1 MLSKIP
7 KSESLQCTMKRS
19 KVYWEDRLAPALK
32 AGKTVL
38 VVGHENNL
46 RSLLMQLEGI
56 PEDTIV
62 NLSLPRAVPLAY
74 RLDENLQPMSNNGAL
89 DEATGFLRGEWL
101 GGDKAVAE
109 ILERDHKQ
117 VYDTSVQTNLELGKT
132 QEKWRRWMEFAIG
145 NTSEQPEMAAHS
157 NPVHHLNGTGEHP
170 QLQQHKQHTLN
181 GSGSKRSSSTIN
193 GINGS
198 KTPEYL
204 NGAGRVHMS
213 QDFVSKGSKLTK

>member
-1 MLSKIP
+1 
-7 KSESLQCTMKRS
+7 MKRS
-19 KVYWEDRLAPALK
+19 KVYWEERLAPALK

-46 RSLLMQLEGI
+46 RSLLMRLEGI
-56 PEDTIV
+56 PEDKIIH
-62 NLSLPRAVPLAY
+62 LSMPRAVPLAY
-74 RLDENLQPMSNNGAL
+74 RLNENLQPQNDTL

-157 NPVHHLNGTGEHP
+157 NPVHHLNGTGKHP
-170 QLQQHKQHTLN
+170 QQQQQQQQHPLN
-181 GSGSKRSSSTIN
+181 GSTSKRSSSTIN

-204 NGAGRVHMS
+204 HGAGQVHMS
-213 QDFVSKGSKLTK
+213 QDSVSKGKKLTK